1 MGSYV
6 QVGLQNSA
14 DVARVEICGR
24 CGARKMSARD
34 DQSPVERRGV
44 SRFSTLKVSKDEFI
58 RLVEAEFDLA
68 DENND
73 GQLDVREFEHL
84 LRSLSRPQ
92 KRLRR

>member
-1 MGSYV
+1 
-6 QVGLQNSA
+6 
-14 DVARVEICGR
+14 
-24 CGARKMSARD
+24 MSARD
-34 DQSPVERRGV
+34 DQSPAERRGV

-68 DENND
+68 DENRD